1 MRALKEYVM
10 GMEAVLVQTTI
21 HALFMDVTER
31 DAVSVAQLVTSWAFV
46 IKTEIA
52 KLIRISNSVMVFSTL
67 INLKY

>member
-31 DAVSVAQLVTSWAFV
+31 NAVSVAQLVTSWAFV